1 MILGSFNLSKIIGG
15 VIGDLVLGNKKAAIA
30 GIILEALGVFAI
42 CFSEIG
48 LYIGLVLLSIGGG
61 LYLPNLYAS
70 AGKLYLQKS
79 KYLDSVYTFLYGTVM
94 LGALI
99 GPLALLS
106 VQQSERWI
114 TGFILVGL
122 LLILAVVPIIFI
134 NNVKNDSITTDEQL
148 PPLAARVI
156 LIVIALL
163 FVGILWGVYDLT
175 ATHAN
180 TLQYHFREISSLPLP
195 PMFWSSASSMI
206 IIPICILLTVLW
218 LFLKIPQFTKL
229 ALGFI
234 LANLSFIILVTIPES
249 PAEGQAIIFILSL
262 VLFYFAEIIIGPTLN
277 SILARYTNPKYLG
290 ILMSLNFAP
299 ASFFMWL
306 ITSFST
312 EVGGYTLQIMIA
324 GCILFSI
331 VTSLLILFAII
342 KRFTSLKNV

>member
-1 MILGSFNLSKIIGG
+1 ML
-15 VIGDLVLGNKKAAIA
+15 GDLVLGNKNTAIA
-30 GIILEALGVFAI
+30 GIILEALGVFAL
-42 CFSEIG
+42 CFSEVG
-48 LYIGLVLLSIGGG
+48 LYVGLVLLSIGGG

-70 AGKLYLQKS
+70 VGKLYLQKS
-79 KYLDSVYTFLYGTVM
+79 KFFDSVYTFLYGTVM

-99 GPLALLS
+99 GPLSLLS

-122 LLILAVVPIIFI
+122 LMILAVVPIIFTK
-134 NNVKNDSITTDEQL
+134 NLKNDSITTDEQP
-148 PPLAARVI
+148 PPLAARIV
-156 LIVIALL
+156 LIPIALL
-163 FVGILWGVYDLT
+163 FVGIFWGVYDLT

-180 TLQYHFREISSLPLP
+180 TLQYHFSEASSLPLP
-195 PMFWSSASSMI
+195 RTFWSSASSMF

-229 ALGFI
+229 ALGFMF
-234 LANLSFIILVTIPES
+234 ANLSFIILVSIPES

-262 VLFYFAEIIIGPTLN
+262 VLFNFAEILISPTIN

-306 ITSFST
+306 ITLFSN
-312 EVGGYTLQIMIA
+312 EVAGYTLQIMIA

-331 VTSLLILFAII
+331 VTSLLVLFAII